1 MNEQWDV
8 AVVGGT
14 GSEGRG
20 LALRLALAGSGVAI
34 GSREPAKAEATA
46 AALRAAQ
53 PGVRIGGFS
62 NADAI
67 AAAPVVFLAVPFAHA
82 EALIAAHHLAFRE
95 GALLIDVTVPLTFE
109 AGRPHF
115 VEPPAGSAAEQ
126 IRAALPPHVRLACAF
141 KTLPARLLEHVEIAL
156 DCDELI
162 CGDSLES
169 REAAMQVVTRI
180 PGLRALDAGPLESA
194 RILERMTLLA
204 IRLNKRYK
212 SHGARFKVLG
222 I

>member
-1 MNEQWDV
+1 MNDEWDV

-20 LALRLALAGSGVAI
+20 LALRLALAGCGVAI
-34 GSREPAKAEATA
+34 GSREPAKAQASAE
-46 AALRAAQ
+46 ALRAAQ
-53 PGVRIGGFS
+53 PGVRIGGFA
-62 NADAI
+62 NVDAI

-82 EALIAAHHLAFRE
+82 EALIAAHHGAFRQ
-95 GALLIDVTVPLTFE
+95 GALLIDVTVPVTFE
-109 AGRPHF
+109 GGRPQF

-126 IRAALPPHVRLACAF
+126 IRGVLPAHVRLACAF
-141 KTLPARLLEHVEIAL
+141 KTLPARLLEHVEIPL

-162 CGDSLES
+162 CGDSVES
-169 REAAMQVVTRI
+169 REAAMQLIDRI

-194 RILERMTLLA
+194 RVLERMTLLA

-222 I
+222 V